1 MMNKFEEKIN
11 AQKKLANIFF
21 EMGMDED
28 VVSCVT
34 GLSKEVTS
42 DIKIKKKTKKEE
54 KPIELKR

>member
-1 MMNKFEEKIN
+1 MMNKKEEKLN

-28 VVSCVT
+28 VVSCIT

-42 DIKIKKKTKKEE
+42 DIKIKQEIKKEE